1 MADYRPPIDDMRF
14 ALREVAALE
23 QLATLDGFAEAD
35 PQLIDQVLEEAGK
48 LASEVLA
55 PLNHPG
61 DRTGAVYEN
70 GVVRTPEGF
79 KEAYHTYVDAGWN
92 TLPFDPDYGGQGL
105 PWVVA
110 GAIQEMWNAANMS
123 FALCPLLNQGAVE
136 LLTAHGSAEHKET
149 YLPRMITG
157 EWTGTMNL
165 TEPQAGSDVGAVR
178 TRAVKNGDHYL
189 IQGQKIYI
197 TYGEHDFTD
206 NIVHLVLARTPEAPE
221 GTRGISLFVVPK
233 FLVNEDGSLGPKN
246 DLRCVSIEHKLGIH
260 ASPTC
265 VMAYGDSGG
274 AVGYLIGDENQGMKQ
289 MFTMMNNARL
299 AVGIQ
304 GVGIAERAYQHAR
317 TYAFER
323 VQSRDVAEPAGNA
336 VPIVR
341 HPDVRR
347 MLLTMK
353 AQIEAARGLSYY
365 ALAGLDRANAAGDE
379 KARQQQLV
387 DTVELLTP
395 VVKAWATDVGV
406 EVASLGVQVHG
417 GMGFIEETG
426 AAQYLRDARIAPIYE
441 GTNGIQALD
450 LVNRK
455 VIRHRGFPARSF
467 AATVRREV
475 EALEAQPGADFAD
488 LRGELLAGAEALE
501 ATTDWLVETWAAD
514 PRKTAAASTPYLRLL
529 GILGGGWALA
539 RQANAAARDLA
550 AEDGAAANGAGRF
563 LEAKI
568 KTARF
573 YADNV
578 LPQASAATAAVI
590 RGAATTLDLDDAEF

>member
-14 ALREVAALE
+14 ALHEVAGLKE
-23 QLATLDGFAEAD
+23 LSSLNGFSDAD
-35 PQLIDQVLEEAGK
+35 PELVDQILDEAGR
-48 LASEVLA
+48 LASEVLS
-55 PLNHPG
+55 PLNHIG
-61 DRTGAVYEN
+61 DRTGSIYEN

-79 KEAYHTYVDAGWN
+79 KEAYHTYVESGWN
-92 TLPFDPDYGGQGL
+92 ALPFDPDYGGQGL

-123 FALCPLLNQGAVE
+123 FALCPMLTQGAVE
-136 LLTAHGSAEHKET
+136 LLSAHGSPEQKDA
-149 YLPRMITG
+149 YLPKLITG

-165 TEPQAGSDVGAVR
+165 TEPQAGSDVGAVK

-206 NIVHLVLARTPEAPE
+206 NIVHMVLARTPGAPE

-246 DLRCVSIEHKLGIH
+246 DLRCVSVEHKLGIH

-274 AVGYLIGDENQGMKQ
+274 AIGYLIGEENQGMKQ

-299 AVGIQ
+299 GVGIQ

-317 TYAFER
+317 AYAFER
-323 VQSRDVAEPAGNA
+323 KQSRDLADPSGGI
-336 VPIVR
+336 VPIVQ

-347 MLLTMK
+347 MLMTMK
-353 AQIEAARGLSYY
+353 AYTEAARGLAYY
-365 ALAGLDRANAAGDE
+365 ALAGLDRANAASE
-379 KARQQQLV
+379 AQARQRQMV
-387 DTVELLTP
+387 EVVELLTP
-395 VVKAWATDVGV
+395 VVKAWSTDIGV

-426 AAQYLRDARIAPIYE
+426 AAQHLRDARIAPIYE

-450 LVNRK
+450 LINRK
-455 VIRHRGFPARSF
+455 VVRHEGAPAYSF

-475 EALEAQPGADFAD
+475 EALDSQPGADFAD
-488 LRGELLAGAEALE
+488 LRAELLAGAEALD
-501 ATTDWLVETWAAD
+501 ASTAWLVETAGTD
-514 PRKTAAASTPYLRLL
+514 PRRAAAAATPYLRLL
-529 GILGGGWALA
+529 GTLGGGWALA
-539 RQANAAARDLA
+539 RQAGAAARELA
-550 AEDGAAANGAGRF
+550 GANGATGY
-563 LEAKI
+563 LEGKI
-568 KTARF
+568 RTARF
-573 YADNV
+573 YADNI
-578 LPQASAATAAVI
+578 LPQASAASAAVI
-590 RGAATTLDLDDAEF
+590 RGAGTTLELDDAQF

>member
-1 MADYRPPIDDMRF
+1 MADYRAPIDDMRF
-14 ALREVAALE
+14 ALRELAGLE
-23 QLATLDGFAEAD
+23 ELSHLEGFAEAD
-35 PQLIDQVLEEAGK
+35 PQLIDQVLEEAGR
-48 LASEVLA
+48 LAGEVLA

-61 DRTGAVYEN
+61 DRAGAVFEN

-79 KEAYHTYVDAGWN
+79 KEAYHTYVGAGWN

-110 GAIQEMWNAANMS
+110 GAIQEMWNGANMA
-123 FALCPLLNQGAVE
+123 FALCPLLTQGAVE
-136 LLTAHGSAEHKET
+136 LLSAHGSAAQKET
-149 YLPRMITG
+149 YLPKLISG

-165 TEPQAGSDVGAVR
+165 TEPQAGSDVGAVK
-178 TRAVKNGDHYL
+178 TRAVPNGDHHL
-189 IQGQKIYI
+189 ITGQKIYI

-206 NIVHLVLARTPEAPE
+206 NIVHMVLARTPGAPE
-221 GTRGISLFVVPK
+221 GTRGVSLFLVPK
-233 FLVNEDGSLGPKN
+233 FLINEDGSLGPKN

-274 AVGYLIGDENQGMKQ
+274 AVGYLIGEENQGMRQ

-304 GVGIAERAYQHAR
+304 GIGIAERAYQQAR
-317 TYAFER
+317 AYAFDR
-323 VQSRDVAEPAGNA
+323 VQSRDLAEQAGAPVA
-336 VPIVR
+336 IVK

-353 AQIEAARGLSYY
+353 AQTEAARGLAYY
-365 ALAGLDRANAAGDE
+365 TLAGLDRANATQDSR
-379 KARQQQLV
+379 ARQQQMIDV
-387 DTVELLTP
+387 VELLTP
-395 VVKAWATDVGV
+395 VVKAWSTDVGV

-417 GMGFIEETG
+417 GMGFVEETG
-426 AAQYLRDARIAPIYE
+426 AAQHYRDARIAPIYE

-455 VIRHRGFPARSF
+455 VIRHKGFPARAF

-475 EALEAQPGADFAD
+475 EALEALPGESFAG
-488 LRGELLAGAEALE
+488 LRCGLLAGAEALE
-501 ATTDWLVETWAAD
+501 QATDWLCEVWAD
-514 PRKTAAASTPYLRLL
+514 SPRLAAAGAAPYLRLL
-529 GILGGGWALA
+529 GTLGGGWALA
-539 RQANAAARDLA
+539 RQAGAAARQL
-550 AEDGAAANGAGRF
+550 AAANGDASF
-563 LEAKI
+563 LDGKI

-573 YADNV
+573 YAENI
-578 LPQASAATAAVI
+578 LPQASAAAVATT
-590 RGAATTLDLDDAEF
+590 RGAETTLELDDAQF